1 MKAAHTYSG
10 RTSAIA
16 ADCAIFE
23 GSDTVCSAKE
33 SITRTALDPRETTM
47 EIWLKVHSEEHYLVH
62 LSGPATTVNCVS
74 YKKSDVS
81 PALELSKSASSN

>member
-1 MKAAHTYSG
+1 
-10 RTSAIA
+10 
-16 ADCAIFE
+16 
-23 GSDTVCSAKE
+23 
-33 SITRTALDPRETTM
+33 M

-81 PALELSKSASSN
+81 PALELSKSASSK